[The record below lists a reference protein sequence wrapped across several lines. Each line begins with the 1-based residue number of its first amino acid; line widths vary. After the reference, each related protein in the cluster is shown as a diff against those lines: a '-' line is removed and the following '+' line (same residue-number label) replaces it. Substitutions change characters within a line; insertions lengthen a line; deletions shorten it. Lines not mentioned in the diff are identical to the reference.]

1 LLLTFYLPLHG
12 TDRDFERAAE
22 AYMHAHS
29 QANAQAMFNLGYM
42 HEHGEG
48 PPFDLHLAKRYYD
61 QALETDSDAK
71 LLVMLALLS
80 VWIRKNYGGSCLV
93 SFVNDFCWFT
103 SYSSI
108 S

>member
-1 LLLTFYLPLHG
+1 VLH
-12 TDRDFERAAE
+12 
-22 AYMHAHS
+22 
-29 QANAQAMFNLGYM
+29 LGYM

-48 PPFDLHLAKRYYD
+48 LPFDLHLAKRYYD

-71 LLVMLALLS
+71 LPVMLALLS
-80 VWIRKNYGGSCLV
+80 VWIRKKYGGSCLV
-93 SFVNDFCWFT
+93 SFVNAFFWFT

>member
-1 LLLTFYLPLHG
+1 LLLTFNLPFHG

-48 PPFDLHLAKRYYD
+48 LPFDLHLAKRYYD

-71 LLVMLALLS
+71 LPVMLALLS
-80 VWIRKNYGGSCLV
+80 VWIRKNYGASCLV
-93 SFVNDFCWFT
+93 SFVNAFCWFT